1 MSVKGTSGGGGLGE
15 LLGASGRFGFCH
27 LSWVYNRADFAWE
40 CILGMK
46 KEDAGDEEKRL
57 MTRIQGVRHR
67 DETRRGGWSPA
78 LNGSERHARCFRETR
93 VRREELGGLVVPN
106 TS

>member
-57 MTRIQGVRHR
+57 
-67 DETRRGGWSPA
+67 ETRRGGWSPA
-78 LNGSERHARCFRETR
+78 LNGSECHARCFRETR